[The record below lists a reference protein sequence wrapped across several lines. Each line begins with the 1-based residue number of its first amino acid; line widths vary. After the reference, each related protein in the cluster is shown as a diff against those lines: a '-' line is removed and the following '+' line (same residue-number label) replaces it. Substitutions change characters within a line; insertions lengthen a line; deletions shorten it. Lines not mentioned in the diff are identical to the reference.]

1 MNENPILYAED
12 EEDDVYFIRRAFEQ
26 AGILNPLAVVP
37 DGQRAINYLAGN
49 GHYANRNV
57 HPLPCLV
64 ILDMKMP
71 EKSGLEV
78 LKWIRSQPA
87 ICTLPVLMLTSSS
100 HDADMQ
106 RAYVQGANGYLV
118 KPGSPADQVT
128 MAKAIKDYWLMQNR
142 SAMTHA

>member
-1 MNENPILYAED
+1 MSANPILYAED
-12 EEDDVYFIRRAFEQ
+12 EENDVYFIRRAFEQ
-26 AGILNPLAVVP
+26 AGIRNPLAVVG
-37 DGQRAINYLAGN
+37 DGQRAINYLTGM
-49 GHYANRNV
+49 GDYADRNK

-87 ICTLPVLMLTSSS
+87 ICILPVLMLTSSS
-100 HDADMQ
+100 HDADMH

-118 KPGSPADQVT
+118 KPGSPDELVA

>member
-1 MNENPILYAED
+1 MNANPILYAED
-12 EEDDVYFIRRAFEQ
+12 EENDVYFIRRAFEQ
-26 AGILNPLAVVP
+26 AGIRNPLAVVP
-37 DGQRAINYLAGN
+37 DGQRAINYLAGM
-49 GHYANRNV
+49 GDYADRNK

-87 ICTLPVLMLTSSS
+87 ICVLPVLMLTSSS
-100 HDADMQ
+100 HDADMH

-118 KPGSPADQVT
+118 KPGSPDELVA
-128 MAKAIKDYWLMQNR
+128 MAKAIKDYWLVQNR
-142 SAMTHA
+142 TAATHE

>member
-1 MNENPILYAED
+1 MSANPILYAED
-12 EEDDVYFIRRAFEQ
+12 EENDVYFIRRAFEQ
-26 AGILNPLAVVP
+26 AGIRNPLAVVG
-37 DGQRAINYLAGN
+37 DGQRAINYLTGM
-49 GHYANRNV
+49 GDYADRNK

-87 ICTLPVLMLTSSS
+87 ICVLPVLMLTSSS
-100 HDADMQ
+100 HDADMH

-118 KPGSPADQVT
+118 KPGSPDELVA
-128 MAKAIKDYWLMQNR
+128 MAKAIKDYWLIQNR
-142 SAMTHA
+142 TVPAHE

>member
-1 MNENPILYAED
+1 MSANPILYAED
-12 EEDDVYFIRRAFEQ
+12 EENDVYFIRRAFEQ
-26 AGILNPLAVVP
+26 AGIRNPLAVVG
-37 DGQRAINYLAGN
+37 DGQRAINYLTGM
-49 GHYANRNV
+49 GDYADRNK

-87 ICTLPVLMLTSSS
+87 ICILPVLMLTSSS
-100 HDADMQ
+100 HDADMH

-118 KPGSPADQVT
+118 KPGSPDELVA
-128 MAKAIKDYWLMQNR
+128 MAKAIKDYWLIQNR
-142 SAMTHA
+142 TVPAHE